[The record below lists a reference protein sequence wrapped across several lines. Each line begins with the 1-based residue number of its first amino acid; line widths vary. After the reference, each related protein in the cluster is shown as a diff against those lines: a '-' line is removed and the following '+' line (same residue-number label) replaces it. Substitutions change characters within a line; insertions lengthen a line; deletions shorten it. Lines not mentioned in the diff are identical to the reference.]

1 MRRGLFSG
9 AVVVAAL
16 AVAGCNGDTIP
27 IDPREEAPLGDQ
39 LPVDAELS
47 LEGLSGPVDAV
58 RDDFGRMHIYATNIP
73 DAMMV
78 QGYLIARDRHVQLEF
93 FRRVVTGRLAEAI
106 GTLDPGIIETD
117 ISFRHVGMHRVAEE
131 IYAQASDETRAALD
145 AYASGVSQLFREIRD
160 GERALV
166 DGIVLFEPKHFTDW
180 SPVDSVAMARL
191 QTFLL
196 SYDDDTG
203 NQEILD
209 DLRETFTGDSE
220 EPGVAARAGIEL
232 DYIRFEPPDET
243 TVIDGLGEIGA
254 PLPPDAAAPQPI
266 PDPPKAGRTPEPGHA
281 RMRALTQT
289 TTGFRRAIDRA
300 RSWFAKSGD
309 FGSNNW
315 AISGARTASGRAMLA
330 SDPHLTLSAPSI
342 FWPVSIH
349 VAHRGAGPHSKNV
362 DVGGIAFAGIPGIV
376 LGHNENVAWGATV
389 AGYDVTDIYAEKLTA
404 DGSAVVFEGGEVP
417 LETVDEVIIDGDGNE
432 LVYTVQIV
440 PHHGP
445 IIPNVV
451 DGRVVAAD
459 PAVGAVSIKW
469 TGMQPSF
476 EIEAVNDLSVA
487 GDVDEA
493 RMALEQFGVGAQNWV
508 LADTSGDILWTT
520 HSKVPYRDPRALA
533 WNPDTYEGLL
543 PCLMLPGDGTAEWTG
558 FWADDAVPWAK
569 NPNQGFLA
577 TANGDQ
583 VGGTLDNDP
592 SNDVQPNGKSAFL
605 ACSFAFG
612 FRQGRARS
620 LIEGRDGV
628 FTLDDMEALQAD
640 HRSPLGARIV
650 PKLLVAIENAQL
662 HAFGASSH
670 PDLAAVV
677 ADPAYDT
684 ELMDALG
691 EMLGAWQTEHDFAA
705 SAGVDLDDNQPLPL
719 DVPEARASQAT
730 LLFNVWLVRF
740 MARTFGDEL
749 ERVGRRSGTGHY
761 VPAILHLL
769 ESDPQNLR
777 TFDAAS
783 ADSILWDDLATPE
796 LESRHERMIR
806 ALLDAVA
813 WLEQNMGAPA
823 DWRWGRHHLV
833 RFEPPIPLFDL
844 AIPRVVDEVFVDGF
858 PRHGDMFNVDASN
871 FDATRAVDGDIDF
884 GYGSG
889 PTQRFVIE
897 MDPNGLSVRNALP
910 GGAVWDRDDPHYAD
924 EAELWRRNETHAVP
938 FYLADVLD
946 AAESRTLILPTPP
959 P

>member
-1 MRRGLFSG
+1 MRRGVRAGSVL
-9 AVVVAAL
+9 VWAL

-27 IDPREEAPLGDQ
+27 LDPRDEAPLGDQ

-47 LEGLSGPVDAV
+47 LEGLRGPVDAV
-58 RDDFGRMHIYATNIP
+58 RDDFGRMHIYATNVP

-93 FRRVVTGRLAEAI
+93 FRRVVTGRLAEVL
-106 GTLDPGIIETD
+106 GSLDPSIIETD
-117 ISFRHVGMHRVAEE
+117 ISFRHVGMHRVAED
-131 IYAQASDETRAALD
+131 IYAQASGETREALE

-160 GERALV
+160 GDRALV
-166 DGIVLFEPKHFTDW
+166 DGIVIFEPRHFTDW

-209 DLRETFTGDSE
+209 DLRETFAGDSE
-220 EPGVAARAGIEL
+220 EPGVAARAGLEL
-232 DYIRFEPPDET
+232 DYIRFEPPDEA
-243 TVIDGLGEIGA
+243 TVIDDLGEIGA
-254 PLPPDAAAPQPI
+254 PPPQPI
-266 PDPPKAGRTPEPGHA
+266 PGPADAARLAEPHRA
-281 RMRALTQT
+281 EPRMRALTQT

-300 RSWFAKSGD
+300 RAWFAKSGD

-315 AISGARTASGRAMLA
+315 VISGSRTASGRAMLA
-330 SDPHLTLSAPSI
+330 SDPHLQLSAPSI

-349 VAHRGAGPHSKNV
+349 VAHRGVGPHPKDV
-362 DVGGIAFAGIPGIV
+362 DVGGIAFAGIPGVV
-376 LGHNENVAWGATV
+376 LGHNEKLAWGATV
-389 AGYDVTDIYAEKLTA
+389 AGYDVTDIYAETLTA
-404 DGSAVVFEGGEVP
+404 DASAVLFEGGEVP
-417 LETVDEVIIDGDGNE
+417 LETVDEVIVDGDGNE
-432 LVYTVQIV
+432 LVYAVKIV

-451 DGRVVAAD
+451 DGRVLDPD

-487 GDVDEA
+487 ENVDEA
-493 RMALEQFGVGAQNWV
+493 RMALEQFGVGAQNWM
-508 LADTSGDILWTT
+508 LADTNGDILWTT
-520 HSKVPYRDPRALA
+520 HSNVPYRDPRALA
-533 WNPDTYEGLL
+533 WDADTYEGLL

-569 NPNQGFLA
+569 NPTQGFLA

-592 SNDVQPNGKSAFL
+592 SNDTQPNGSSAFL

-612 FRQGRARS
+612 FRQGRVKH
-620 LIEGRDGV
+620 LIEEHDGV
-628 FTLDDMEALQAD
+628 FTLDDMEAMQAD

-662 HAFGASSH
+662 QAFGTSSH
-670 PDLAAVV
+670 PDLAAIVSD
-677 ADPAYDT
+677 AAYDT
-684 ELMDALG
+684 SLVDELG
-691 EMLGAWQTEHDFAA
+691 EMLRAWGDEHDYAA
-705 SAGVDLDDNQPLPL
+705 AAGIDLDTNEPLPV

-730 LLFNVWLVRF
+730 LLFNVWFVRLL
-740 MARTFGDEL
+740 ARTFGDEL
-749 ERVGRRSGTGHY
+749 ERVGRRSGTGHS

-777 TFDAAS
+777 TFDAAT

-813 WLEQNMGAPA
+813 WLGQNVGEPA
-823 DWRWGRHHLV
+823 AWRWGAHHVV
-833 RFEPPIPLFDL
+833 RFEPPVPLFDL
-844 AIPRVVDEVFVDGF
+844 AIPRVVDDVFSDGF
-858 PRHGDMFNVDASN
+858 PRHGDMFNVDACN
-871 FDATRAVDGDIDF
+871 YDVTRAVDGDIDF
-884 GYGSG
+884 TYGSG
-889 PTQRFVIE
+889 PTQRFVIQ
-897 MDPNGLSVRNALP
+897 MDPNGLEVRNALP

-924 EAELWRRNETHAVP
+924 EAELWRRNETHPVP

-946 AAESRTLILPTPP
+946 NAESRTLVVPAVSP
-959 P
+959 